1 MKFSE
6 LELTDGLIAKRR
18 DGSMITFFR
27 AGSDLA
33 YVNARDIGD
42 FKYVYSE
49 EGLTRDI
56 PMLDIMAV
64 YNPAKF
70 DGNTVDFGE
79 PIWERPVDWS
89 TVKVDTP
96 ILVSSDNNEWYKRYF
111 SRYEDGIVFAFANGT
126 TSWSSQRSDID
137 WRYAKLVP

>member
-1 MKFSE
+1 MVTHGGFKPNYRD
-6 LELTDGLIAKRR
+6 DGIEVTHR
-18 DGSMITFFR
+18 D
-27 AGSDLA
+27 
-33 YVNARDIGD
+33 YDI
-42 FKYVYSE
+42 V
-49 EGLTRDI
+49 
-56 PMLDIMAV
+56 AV
-64 YNPAKF
+64 YKPAKF

>member
-27 AGSDLA
+27 AGSGLA
-33 YVNARDIGD
+33 YVNARDIGE
-42 FKYVYSE
+42 FKYAYSE
-49 EGLTRDI
+49 EGLARNV

-64 YNPAKF
+64 YKPAKF
-70 DGNTVDFGE
+70 DGNTIDFGE
-79 PIWERPVDWS
+79 PVWERPIDWS

-96 ILVSSDNNEWYKRYF
+96 ILVSHSGCDWHKRHFSCFLNGRVQTFSD
-111 SRYEDGIVFAFANGT
+111 GA
-126 TSWSSQRSDID
+126 TSWSGCGRTTA
-137 WRYAKLVP
+137 WNYAKLAE